1 MSEERLQMQQKK
13 NADLLRKLQNKLRKQ
28 RQDLQRTH
36 EYDLEQ
42 KLKEQSLWYETEIKS
57 LNEALDKELS
67 VQRQRYETELQEV
80 QYVLYFIFFVTTI
93 FNGQDTLILC
103 LLNKRRINIKI

>member
-1 MSEERLQMQQKK
+1 MEDSKQAREAKR

-36 EYDLEQ
+36 KYDLKQ
-42 KLKEQSLWYETEIKS
+42 KMKEQSMWYETEIKS

-67 VQRQRYETELQEV
+67 IQKTRYETELKEV
-80 QYVLYFIFFVTTI
+80 QYVICAYIHCL
-93 FNGQDTLILC
+93 GQTQ
-103 LLNKRRINIKI
+103 

>member
-1 MSEERLQMQQKK
+1 MSDAKQTREAKK

-36 EYDLEQ
+36 EYDSKQ

-57 LNEALDKELS
+57 LNKALDQELS
-67 VQRQRYETELQEV
+67 LQKQRYETELQEV
-80 QYVLYFIFFVTTI
+80 QYVIIIYIYIIMYVTIIVCLYIV
-93 FNGQDTLILC
+93 
-103 LLNKRRINIKI
+103 NKRRINNKI